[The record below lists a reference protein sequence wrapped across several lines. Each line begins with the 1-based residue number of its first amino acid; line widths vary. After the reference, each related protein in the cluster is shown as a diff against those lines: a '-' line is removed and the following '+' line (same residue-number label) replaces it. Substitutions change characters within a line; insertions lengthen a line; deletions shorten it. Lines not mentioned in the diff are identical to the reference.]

1 MGKLIF
7 RVYTIANLSDIIKQ
21 FSYQKSINLMK
32 KNLFR
37 GSLFTVG
44 ASLWWGVIGVLYFK
58 FVSFASP
65 LELTIHRTIWT
76 ALLLVITTSYYSK
89 WSEFNKVINKRINIF
104 ILLIT
109 GLLISIN
116 WFTWLY
122 AVKTNKLLDG
132 ALGYYIFPILSVFF
146 GIIFLKE
153 KYNKNQIISILLVV
167 LALIYMLFK
176 LGEFPWIGI
185 IVAVTFSLYGLI
197 RKKVKVSS
205 DIGLLIET
213 LLISPIAIGFFIF
226 LLKYDANIFSINEPL
241 LSFYLFW
248 AGLMTLIPLFWYTK
262 GFSLIGIGPASMIF
276 FLTPTAQ
283 FFLGLYYFNEPLI
296 LDKLISFIFI
306 WIAVIIYLNELR
318 KE

>member
-1 MGKLIF
+1 
-7 RVYTIANLSDIIKQ
+7 
-21 FSYQKSINLMK
+21 MK
-32 KNLFR
+32 KNLFK
-37 GSLFTVG
+37 GISFTVG
-44 ASLWWGVIGVLYFK
+44 ASIWWGVIGVIYFK

-65 LELTIHRTIWT
+65 IELTIHRTIWT
-76 ALLLVITTSYYSK
+76 ALLLLITTSYYSK
-89 WSEFNKVINKRINIF
+89 WSEFKNVIKRKINIL

-109 GLLISIN
+109 GLLVSLN

-122 AVKTNKLLDG
+122 AVKTNNLLDS
-132 ALGYYIFPILSVFF
+132 ALGYYIFPILSVFL
-146 GIIFLKE
+146 GIIFLNE
-153 KYNKNQIISILLVV
+153 KYNRNKIISVCLVI
-167 LALIYMLFK
+167 LALLYFLIK
-176 LGEFPWIGI
+176 LGQIPWIGI
-185 IVAVTFSLYGLI
+185 TVALTFSLYGLI

-213 LLISPIAIGFFIF
+213 LILTPIALLLFVF
-226 LLKYDANIFSINEPL
+226 LVQNNLNVFSLDEPV

-262 GFSLIGIGPASMIF
+262 GFELIGIGPASMIF

-283 FFLGLYYFNEPLI
+283 FLLGLYYFNEPLI
-296 LDKLISFIFI
+296 LDELIAFIFI

>member
-1 MGKLIF
+1 
-7 RVYTIANLSDIIKQ
+7 
-21 FSYQKSINLMK
+21 MK
-32 KNLFR
+32 KNLIK
-37 GSLFTVG
+37 GISFTVG
-44 ASLWWGVIGVLYFK
+44 ASIWWGVIGVIYFK

-65 LELTIHRTIWT
+65 IELTIHRTIWT
-76 ALLLVITTSYYSK
+76 ALLLLITTSYYSK
-89 WSEFNKVINKRINIF
+89 WSEFKNVIKRKINIL

-109 GLLISIN
+109 GLLVSLN

-122 AVKTNKLLDG
+122 AVKTNNLLDS
-132 ALGYYIFPILSVFF
+132 ALGYYIFPILSVFL
-146 GIIFLKE
+146 GIIFLNE
-153 KYNKNQIISILLVV
+153 KYNRNKIISVCLVI
-167 LALIYMLFK
+167 LALLYFLIK
-176 LGEFPWIGI
+176 LGQIPWIGI
-185 IVAVTFSLYGLI
+185 TVALTFSLYGLI

-213 LLISPIAIGFFIF
+213 LILTPIALLLFVF
-226 LLKYDANIFSINEPL
+226 LVQNNLNVFSLNEPV

-262 GFSLIGIGPASMIF
+262 GFGLIGIGPASMIF

-283 FFLGLYYFNEPLI
+283 FLLGLYYFNEPLI
-296 LDKLISFIFI
+296 LDELIAFIFI

>member
-1 MGKLIF
+1 
-7 RVYTIANLSDIIKQ
+7 
-21 FSYQKSINLMK
+21 MK
-32 KNLFR
+32 KNLFK

-58 FVSFASP
+58 FVSFASA

-76 ALLLVITTSYYSK
+76 ALLLVITTTYFSK
-89 WSEFNKVINKRINIF
+89 WNEFNKIISKRINILIFF
-104 ILLIT
+104 IT
-109 GLLISIN
+109 ALLISIN

-122 AVKTNKLLDG
+122 AVKTNNLLDS

-153 KYNKNQIISILLVV
+153 KYNKNKILSVILVLV
-167 LALIYMLFK
+167 ALIYLLIK
-176 LGEFPWIGI
+176 LGTVPWIGI
-185 IVAVTFSLYGLI
+185 TVAVTFSLYGLI
-197 RKKVKVSS
+197 RKKIDVST
-205 DIGLLIET
+205 DTGLLIET
-213 LLISPIAIGFFIF
+213 LLISPIAIALFIF
-226 LLKYDANIFSINEPL
+226 LIKNNINVFSINEPV

-262 GFSLIGIGPASMIF
+262 GFELIGIGPASMIF

-283 FFLGLYYFNEPLI
+283 FFLGLYYFNESLDF
-296 LDKLISFIFI
+296 DKLVSFIFI
-306 WIAVIIYLNELR
+306 WVAVIVYLNELR

>member
-1 MGKLIF
+1 
-7 RVYTIANLSDIIKQ
+7 
-21 FSYQKSINLMK
+21 MK
-32 KNLFR
+32 KNLLK
-37 GSLFTVG
+37 GSIFTIG
-44 ASLWWGVIGVLYFK
+44 ASLWWGVIGVFYFK

-76 ALLLVITTSYYSK
+76 ALLLIITTNYYSK
-89 WSEFNKVINKRINIF
+89 WEEFNKLVRKPKNVF

-122 AVKTNKLLDG
+122 AVKTNNLLDS
-132 ALGYYIFPILSVFF
+132 ALGYYIFPIISVFF

-153 KYNKNQIISILLVV
+153 KYNINKIISVFLVV
-167 LALIYMLFK
+167 IALIYFLLK
-176 LGEFPWIGI
+176 LGEIPWIGLT
-185 IVAVTFSLYGLI
+185 VAITFSLYGLI
-197 RKKVKVSS
+197 KKKIKVTS

-213 LLISPIAIGFFIF
+213 LLLSPIAICIF
-226 LLKYDANIFSINEPL
+226 LYLVKNETNIFTYNKPV

-248 AGLMTLIPLFWYTK
+248 AGLMTLVPLFWYTK

-283 FFLGLYYFNEPLI
+283 FFLGVYYFNEPLI
-296 LDKLISFIFI
+296 LDQLIVFIFI
-306 WIAVIIYLNELR
+306 WTAVIIYLNELR

>member
-1 MGKLIF
+1 
-7 RVYTIANLSDIIKQ
+7 
-21 FSYQKSINLMK
+21 MK
-32 KNLFR
+32 KNLFK

-76 ALLLVITTSYYSK
+76 ALLLLVTTTYFSK
-89 WSEFNKVINKRINIF
+89 WNEFNRIINKRSNIF
-104 ILLIT
+104 ILLTT
-109 GLLISIN
+109 GLLVTIN
-116 WFTWLY
+116 WYTWLY
-122 AVKTNKLLDG
+122 AVKTNNLLDS

-153 KYNKNQIISILLVV
+153 KYNRNKIISVLLVV
-167 LALIYMLFK
+167 TALIYLLFK
-176 LGEFPWIGI
+176 LGEVPWIGI

-213 LLISPIAIGFFIF
+213 LLMSPIAFTLFF
-226 LLKYDANIFSINEPL
+226 LLIENNTNIFSLNEPI

-248 AGLMTLIPLFWYTK
+248 AGIMTLVPLFWYTK
-262 GFSLIGIGPASMIF
+262 GFELIGIGPASMIF

-283 FFLGLYYFNEPLI
+283 FLLGLFYFNEPLM

-306 WIAVIIYLNELR
+306 WIAVTIYLNELR

>member
-1 MGKLIF
+1 
-7 RVYTIANLSDIIKQ
+7 
-21 FSYQKSINLMK
+21 MK
-32 KNLFR
+32 KNLFK
-37 GSLFTVG
+37 GISFTVG
-44 ASLWWGVIGVLYFK
+44 ASIWWGVIGVIYFK

-65 LELTIHRTIWT
+65 IELTIHRTIWT
-76 ALLLVITTSYYSK
+76 ALLLLITTSYYSK
-89 WSEFNKVINKRINIF
+89 WSEFKNVIKRKINIL

-109 GLLISIN
+109 GLLVSLN

-122 AVKTNKLLDG
+122 AVKTNNLLDS
-132 ALGYYIFPILSVFF
+132 ALGYYIFPILSVFL
-146 GIIFLKE
+146 GIIFLNE
-153 KYNKNQIISILLVV
+153 KYNRNKIISVCLVI
-167 LALIYMLFK
+167 LALLYFLIK
-176 LGEFPWIGI
+176 LGQIPWIGI
-185 IVAVTFSLYGLI
+185 TVALTFSLYGLI

-213 LLISPIAIGFFIF
+213 LILTPIALLLFVF
-226 LLKYDANIFSINEPL
+226 LVQNNSNIFSFSEPV

-262 GFSLIGIGPASMIF
+262 GFGLIGIGPASMIF

-283 FFLGLYYFNEPLI
+283 FLLGLYYFNEPLI
-296 LDKLISFIFI
+296 LDELIAFIFI

>member
-1 MGKLIF
+1 
-7 RVYTIANLSDIIKQ
+7 
-21 FSYQKSINLMK
+21 MK
-32 KNLFR
+32 KSLFK

-44 ASLWWGVIGVLYFK
+44 ASLWWGVIGVLYFN
-58 FVSFASP
+58 FVSFAST

-76 ALLLVITTSYYSK
+76 ALLLVITTSYFSR
-89 WSEFNKVINKRINIF
+89 WNEFIKIITKRINILIF
-104 ILLIT
+104 FIT
-109 GLLISIN
+109 GILISIN

-122 AVKTNKLLDG
+122 AVKTNNLLDS

-153 KYNKNQIISILLVV
+153 KYNKNKIISIILVAIALSYLL
-167 LALIYMLFK
+167 IK
-176 LGEFPWIGI
+176 LGKIPWIGI
-185 IVAVTFSLYGLI
+185 TVAISFSLYSLI
-197 RKKVKVSS
+197 RKKIKVSS

-213 LLISPIAIGFFIF
+213 LLISPIAIFLFIF
-226 LLKYDANIFSINEPL
+226 IIKNNSNIFSLSEPL
-241 LSFYLFW
+241 LSFYLIW
-248 AGLMTLIPLFWYTK
+248 AGLITLIPLFWYIK
-262 GFSLIGIGPASMIF
+262 GFKLIGIGPASMIF

-283 FFLGLYYFNEPLI
+283 FFLGLYYFSQPLI

>member
-1 MGKLIF
+1 
-7 RVYTIANLSDIIKQ
+7 
-21 FSYQKSINLMK
+21 MK
-32 KNLFR
+32 KNLFK

-44 ASLWWGVIGVLYFK
+44 ASLWWGIIGVLYFK
-58 FVSFASP
+58 FVSFASA

-76 ALLLVITTSYYSK
+76 ALLLVITTTYFSK
-89 WSEFNKVINKRINIF
+89 WSEFNKIISKRINILIF
-104 ILLIT
+104 FIT

-122 AVKTNKLLDG
+122 AVKTNNLLDS

-153 KYNKNQIISILLVV
+153 KYNKNKILSVLLVLV
-167 LALIYMLFK
+167 SLIYLLIK
-176 LGEFPWIGI
+176 LGTVPWIGI
-185 IVAVTFSLYGLI
+185 TVAITFSLYGLI
-197 RKKVKVSS
+197 RKKVTVSS
-205 DIGLLIET
+205 NTGLLIET
-213 LLISPIAIGFFIF
+213 LLITPIAVGLFIF
-226 LLKYDANIFSINEPL
+226 LIKNNINVFSINEPV

-262 GFSLIGIGPASMIF
+262 GFELIGIGPASMIF

-283 FFLGLYYFNEPLI
+283 FFLGLYYYNEALDF
-296 LDKLISFIFI
+296 DKLISFFI
-306 WIAVIIYLNELR
+306 IWVAVIVYLNELR

>member
-1 MGKLIF
+1 
-7 RVYTIANLSDIIKQ
+7 
-21 FSYQKSINLMK
+21 MK
-32 KNLFR
+32 KNLFK

-65 LELTIHRTIWT
+65 LELTIHRTVWT
-76 ALLLVITTSYYSK
+76 ALLLIITTSYFSK
-89 WSEFNKVINKRINIF
+89 WNEFYKIINKKIDVF

-109 GLLISIN
+109 GLLVSIN

-122 AVKTNKLLDG
+122 AVKTNNLLDS

-146 GIIFLKE
+146 GIVFLKE
-153 KYNKNQIISILLVV
+153 KYNRNKILSVLLVV
-167 LALIYMLFK
+167 IALIYLVFK
-176 LGEFPWIGI
+176 LGDVPWIGI
-185 IVAVTFSLYGLI
+185 IVAITFSLYGLI
-197 RKKVKVSS
+197 RKKIKVSS

-213 LLISPIAIGFFIF
+213 LLISPIAIVLFIF
-226 LLKYDANIFSINEPL
+226 LIKNNGNIFSLNEPV

-248 AGLMTLIPLFWYTK
+248 AGLITLIPLFWYTK
-262 GFSLIGIGPASMIF
+262 GFELIGIGPASMIF

-283 FFLGLYYFNEPLI
+283 FFLGIYYFNEPLI

-306 WIAVIIYLNELR
+306 WVAVIVYLNELR

>member
-1 MGKLIF
+1 
-7 RVYTIANLSDIIKQ
+7 
-21 FSYQKSINLMK
+21 MK
-32 KNLFR
+32 KNLLK

-44 ASLWWGVIGVLYFK
+44 ASFWWGVIGVLYFK

-76 ALLLVITTSYYSK
+76 ALLLVITTTYLSK
-89 WSEFNKVINKRINIF
+89 WNEFYKIINKRINILIFF
-104 ILLIT
+104 IT
-109 GLLISIN
+109 ALLISIN

-122 AVKTNKLLDG
+122 AVKTNNLLDS

-153 KYNKNQIISILLVV
+153 KYNKNKILSVLLVLV
-167 LALIYMLFK
+167 ALIYLLIK
-176 LGEFPWIGI
+176 LGTVPWIGI
-185 IVAVTFSLYGLI
+185 TVAVTFSLYGLI
-197 RKKVKVSS
+197 RKKVEVSS
-205 DIGLLIET
+205 DTGLLIET
-213 LLISPIAIGFFIF
+213 LLITPIALVLFIF
-226 LLKYDANIFSINEPL
+226 LIKNNINIFSINEPV

-262 GFSLIGIGPASMIF
+262 GFELIGIGPASMIF

-283 FFLGLYYFNEPLI
+283 FFLGLYYFNESLDF
-296 LDKLISFIFI
+296 DKLVSFIFI
-306 WIAVIIYLNELR
+306 WIAVIVYLNELR

>member
-1 MGKLIF
+1 
-7 RVYTIANLSDIIKQ
+7 
-21 FSYQKSINLMK
+21 MK
-32 KNLFR
+32 KNLFK
-37 GSLFTVG
+37 GISFTVG
-44 ASLWWGVIGVLYFK
+44 ASIWWGVIGVIYFK

-65 LELTIHRTIWT
+65 IELTIHRTIWT
-76 ALLLVITTSYYSK
+76 ALLLLITTSYYSK
-89 WSEFNKVINKRINIF
+89 WSEFKNVIKRKINIL

-109 GLLISIN
+109 GLLVSLN

-122 AVKTNKLLDG
+122 AVKTNNLLDS
-132 ALGYYIFPILSVFF
+132 ALGYYIFPILSVFL
-146 GIIFLKE
+146 GIIFLNE
-153 KYNKNQIISILLVV
+153 KYNRNKIISVCLVI
-167 LALIYMLFK
+167 LALLYFLIK
-176 LGEFPWIGI
+176 LGQIPWIGI
-185 IVAVTFSLYGLI
+185 TVALTFSLYGLI

-213 LLISPIAIGFFIF
+213 LILTPIALLIF
-226 LLKYDANIFSINEPL
+226 VFLVQNNLNVFSLNEPV

-262 GFSLIGIGPASMIF
+262 GFGLIGIGPASMIF

-283 FFLGLYYFNEPLI
+283 FLLGLYYFNEPLI
-296 LDKLISFIFI
+296 LDELIAFIFI

>member
-1 MGKLIF
+1 
-7 RVYTIANLSDIIKQ
+7 
-21 FSYQKSINLMK
+21 MK
-32 KNLFR
+32 KNLFK

-58 FVSFASP
+58 FVSFASA
-65 LELTIHRTIWT
+65 LELTIHRTLWT
-76 ALLLVITTSYYSK
+76 ALLLVITTTYFSK
-89 WSEFNKVINKRINIF
+89 WSEFKKIINKKNNVLIF
-104 ILLIT
+104 LIT

-122 AVKTNKLLDG
+122 AVKTNNLLDS
-132 ALGYYIFPILSVFF
+132 ALGYYIFPIFSVFL
-146 GIIFLKE
+146 GIFFLKE
-153 KYNKNQIISILLVV
+153 SYNRNKIISVLLVIS
-167 LALIYMLFK
+167 ALIYLLVT
-176 LGEFPWIGI
+176 LGKIPWIGI
-185 IVAVTFSLYGLI
+185 TVAVTFSLYGLI

-205 DIGLLIET
+205 DTGLLIET
-213 LLISPIAIGFFIF
+213 LLISPIAITLFIF
-226 LLKYDANIFSINEPL
+226 LVKNNLNIFSFNQPV

-262 GFSLIGIGPASMIF
+262 GFELIGIGPASMIF

-296 LDKLISFIFI
+296 LDKLVSFIFI
-306 WIAVIIYLNELR
+306 WVAVIIYLNELR

>member
-1 MGKLIF
+1 
-7 RVYTIANLSDIIKQ
+7 
-21 FSYQKSINLMK
+21 MK
-32 KNLFR
+32 KNLFK

-58 FVSFASP
+58 FVSFASA
-65 LELTIHRTIWT
+65 LELTIHRTLWT
-76 ALLLVITTSYYSK
+76 ALLLVITTSYFSK
-89 WSEFNKVINKRINIF
+89 WREFCKITNKKINIF
-104 ILLIT
+104 ILFIT
-109 GLLISIN
+109 GLLVSIN

-122 AVKTNKLLDG
+122 AVKTNNLLDS

-153 KYNKNQIISILLVV
+153 KYNRNKISSILLVV
-167 LALIYMLFK
+167 GALIYLLYK
-176 LGEFPWIGI
+176 LGEVPWIGI
-185 IVAVTFSLYGLI
+185 IVAITFSLYGLI
-197 RKKVKVSS
+197 RKKIKVSS
-205 DIGLLIET
+205 DIGLLVET
-213 LLISPIAIGFFIF
+213 LLISPIAIILFIF
-226 LLKYDANIFSINEPL
+226 LIKNNINIFSLNEPV

-262 GFSLIGIGPASMIF
+262 GFGLIGIGPASMIF

-283 FFLGLYYFNEPLI
+283 FFLGIYYFNEPLN

-306 WIAVIIYLNELR
+306 WVAVIVYLNELR

>member
-1 MGKLIF
+1 
-7 RVYTIANLSDIIKQ
+7 
-21 FSYQKSINLMK
+21 MK
-32 KNLFR
+32 KKYLK
-37 GSLFTVG
+37 GIGFTIS
-44 ASLWWGVIGVLYFK
+44 ASLWWGIIGVLYFK

-89 WSEFNKVINKRINIF
+89 WSEFNKVIKKKSNIF
-104 ILLIT
+104 TLFIT
-109 GLLISIN
+109 GLLVSIN
-116 WFTWLY
+116 WMTWLY
-122 AVKTNKLLDG
+122 AVKTNNLLDS

-153 KYNKNQIISILLVV
+153 KYNRNKILSVLLVITAFFY
-167 LALIYMLFK
+167 LLLK
-176 LGEFPWIGI
+176 LGEIPWIGI
-185 IVAVTFSLYGLI
+185 TVAVTFSLYGLI
-197 RKKVKVSS
+197 RKKIKVSS

-213 LLISPIAIGFFIF
+213 LLISPIAIALFIF
-226 LLKYDANIFSINEPL
+226 LIKNNANIFSLKEPV

-262 GFSLIGIGPASMIF
+262 GFELIGIGPASMIF

-296 LDKLISFIFI
+296 LDKLISFVFI
-306 WIAVIIYLNELR
+306 WAAVIIYLNELR

>member
-1 MGKLIF
+1 
-7 RVYTIANLSDIIKQ
+7 
-21 FSYQKSINLMK
+21 MK
-32 KNLFR
+32 KNLFK

-44 ASLWWGVIGVLYFK
+44 ASFWWGVIGVFYFK

-76 ALLLVITTSYYSK
+76 ALLLIFTTFYFSK
-89 WSEFNKVINKRINIF
+89 WPEFRNIINKPKN
-104 ILLIT
+104 LLILFLT

-122 AVKTNKLLDG
+122 AVSSNNLLDG
-132 ALGYYIFPILSVFF
+132 SLGYYIFPILSVFL

-153 KYNKNQIISILLVV
+153 PYNKNKIISVGLVILS
-167 LALIYMLFK
+167 LIYLLYQLK
-176 LGEFPWIGI
+176 TIPWIGI
-185 IVAVTFSLYGLI
+185 TVAITFSLYGLI
-197 RKKVKVSS
+197 RKKINVSS

-213 LLISPIAIGFFIF
+213 LLMPPFAFFLFSYLTI
-226 LLKYDANIFSINEPL
+226 NITIIFSSEEPV

-248 AGLMTLIPLFWYTK
+248 AGLMTLVPLFWYTK
-262 GFSLIGIGPASMIF
+262 GFNLIGIGAASMIF

-283 FFLGLYYFNEPLI
+283 FFLGFFYYDEPLDI
-296 LDKLISFIFI
+296 HKLISFVFI
-306 WIAVIIYLNELR
+306 WIAVLIYLNELR

>member
-1 MGKLIF
+1 
-7 RVYTIANLSDIIKQ
+7 
-21 FSYQKSINLMK
+21 MK
-32 KNLFR
+32 KKLLR
-37 GSLFTVG
+37 GSLFTIG

-76 ALLLVITTSYYSK
+76 ALLLFITTSYFSK
-89 WSEFNKVINKRINIF
+89 WSEFYKIINNKYNIF

-109 GLLISIN
+109 GLLVSIN
-116 WFTWLY
+116 WYTWLY
-122 AVKTNKLLDG
+122 AVKTNNLLDS
-132 ALGYYIFPILSVFF
+132 ALGYYIFPILSVFL
-146 GIIFLKE
+146 GVVFLKE
-153 KYNKNQIISILLVV
+153 RYNRNKIISVLLVIV
-167 LALIYMLFK
+167 ALIYLLFK
-176 LGEFPWIGI
+176 LGEVPWIGI

-197 RKKVKVSS
+197 RKKIKVSS

-213 LLISPIAIGFFIF
+213 LLISPIAIILFIY
-226 LLKYDANIFSINEPL
+226 LIKNDSNIFSLNEPV

-262 GFSLIGIGPASMIF
+262 GFELIGIGPASMIF

-296 LDKLISFIFI
+296 IDKLISFVFI
-306 WIAVIIYLNELR
+306 WFAVIIYLNELR

>member
-1 MGKLIF
+1 
-7 RVYTIANLSDIIKQ
+7 
-21 FSYQKSINLMK
+21 MK
-32 KNLFR
+32 KNLIE
-37 GSLFTVG
+37 GSLFTIG
-44 ASLWWGVIGVLYFK
+44 ASLWWGVVGVFYFK

-65 LELTIHRTIWT
+65 LELTIHRTLWT
-76 ALLLVITTSYYSK
+76 AILLIFTTFYYSK
-89 WSEFNKVINKRINIF
+89 WSEFKNIINKPKNLL

-109 GLLISIN
+109 GSLIAIN

-122 AVKTNKLLDG
+122 AVNTNNLLDG
-132 ALGYYIFPILSVFF
+132 SLGYYIFPILSVFL

-153 KYNKNQIISILLVV
+153 PYNKNKIISIGLVI
-167 LALIYMLFK
+167 LSLIYLLYQLK
-176 LGEFPWIGI
+176 TVPWIGI
-185 IVAVTFSLYGLI
+185 TVAVTFSLYGLI
-197 RKKVKVSS
+197 RKKINVSS

-213 LLISPIAIGFFIF
+213 LLMTPFALLFFSYLTINN
-226 LLKYDANIFSINEPL
+226 LIIFSPSEPV

-262 GFSLIGIGPASMIF
+262 GFNLIGIGAASMIF

-283 FFLGLYYFNEPLI
+283 FFLGFFYYDEPLD
-296 LDKLISFIFI
+296 LHKLISFFFI